1 MMEISAINTLCYGD
15 EVALRMTAIGCGSEE
30 SSSRANGFCYRRLAA
45 GKLIKKWKRSRGNR
59 FFCGTHSASRSR
71 GGEMWLSAGR
81 SQERRY
87 SFAAERLTHGLLSFQ
102 LLFLA

>member
-45 GKLIKKWKRSRGNR
+45 GKLIKKWKHSRGNR
-59 FFCGTHSASRSR
+59 FFCGTLPAGAEGEKCGCLRDGVKSAATVSLQK
-71 GGEMWLSAGR
+71 G
-81 SQERRY
+81 
-87 SFAAERLTHGLLSFQ
+87 
-102 LLFLA
+102 